1 MPSNGNCWLFP
12 SKFIAILIPL
22 AIPLFLTFFVGKAN
36 SFQLTLQ
43 IELYMGA
50 RRYGTYLQVEHE
62 KRNSISTNNHVL
74 FVYHIDTI
82 ALHWQEKP
90 TSLTN
95 ENKWI
100 DNPHIT
106 IVECVGAKSQMKNA
120 LNNDYKINNGR
131 NFQFKIL
138 IHWLVLGD
146 KICEWQIVHFSNSF
160 SAARIAITKGTEY
173 VTFGFSLRR
182 LIFFL

>member
-50 RRYGTYLQVEHE
+50 RRYGTYLQVERE
-62 KRNSISTNNHVL
+62 KRNSISTSNHVL

-82 ALHWQEKP
+82 ALH
-90 TSLTN
+90 
-95 ENKWI
+95 
-100 DNPHIT
+100 
-106 IVECVGAKSQMKNA
+106 
-120 LNNDYKINNGR
+120 
-131 NFQFKIL
+131 
-138 IHWLVLGD
+138 
-146 KICEWQIVHFSNSF
+146 
-160 SAARIAITKGTEY
+160 
-173 VTFGFSLRR
+173 
-182 LIFFL
+182 